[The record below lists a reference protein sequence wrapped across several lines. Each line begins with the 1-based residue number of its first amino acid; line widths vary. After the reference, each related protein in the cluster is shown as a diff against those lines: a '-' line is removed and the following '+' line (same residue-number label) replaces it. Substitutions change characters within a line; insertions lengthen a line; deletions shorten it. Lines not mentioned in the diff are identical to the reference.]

1 MSNRIV
7 KLVRIITVLSL
18 AGFFAHVTGAQDSPP
33 ASLND
38 QLNTQYKWSQV
49 GVDSSGIS
57 ITDAGVVLVV
67 QKGGILGAPPT
78 NVTPPI
84 TTYNVKDSQMHAAGL
99 SRFAGGI
106 GGAMSGRGLSGL
118 SGKDTKL
125 FTVGWKVYVLKIEVK
140 LKDEKVVFTLM
151 ECDTCNN
158 TNPPTNN
165 KAQLAF
171 QFPKGYLETADVSQV
186 SDAIGQ
192 VLTAD
197 TSSGD
202 AQQQQGAA
210 PAGGGAAPDQ
220 AASAPA
226 AAAPAP
232 VPIQIGQ
239 TIDQVQANTS
249 NALVLV
255 ADMGDK
261 KIYKYNDLKVTFFKG
276 KVTDV
281 Q

>member
-1 MSNRIV
+1 MAKRVVS
-7 KLVRIITVLSL
+7 LARIIAVLTL
-18 AGFFAHVTGAQDSPP
+18 AGFLAHPASAQDNPP

-38 QLNTQYKWSQV
+38 QLNKQYKWSQV

-67 QKGGILGAPPT
+67 QKGGILGGLPT
-78 NVTPPI
+78 AVTPPI
-84 TTYNVKDSQMHAAGL
+84 TTYSVKDGQMHAAGL

-106 GGAMSGRGLSGL
+106 GDAMGGKGFGGV

-125 FTVGWKVYVLKIEVK
+125 FAVGWKVYVLKIEEK

-151 ECDTCNN
+151 ACDSCNN
-158 TNPPTNN
+158 TDPPTNN
-165 KAQLAF
+165 KAMLAF

-210 PAGGGAAPDQ
+210 PAAGAAPDQ
-220 AASAPA
+220 AAAAPA
-226 AAAPAP
+226 AAAPPP
-232 VPIQIGQ
+232 VPIAVGQ

-249 NALVLV
+249 NGLVLV
-255 ADMGDK
+255 ADLGDK
-261 KIYKYNDLKVTFFKG
+261 KIYKYNDLKVTFVKG